1 MSDTHPISPM
11 TSREPSRIVWPE
23 DATVR
28 RRWRSAR
35 RLPVLQWAALAGV
48 ACGPALAQ
56 AAGPATA
63 PVVIGRVPLAEIDAG
78 DMIETPSLAIDATGT
93 LHVVWVSETA
103 AGERTV
109 LISSA
114 AAGEP
119 LGAPRVLATT
129 GVYVAESTIPGR
141 GGPPRVMRRA
151 LRTAPQLLRLPTAAG
166 EALVVVFVA
175 ATPGD
180 VASVRPQVMRSDD
193 GGRTFSAPEPLAGA
207 EVVRPTF
214 TGGAVGADG
223 RLLFSWLDHRLGV
236 QVPALAATRP
246 GDVAFLPE
254 TVLEASVGPRGV
266 CPCCPTACAGDADGT
281 VFLAFRNQVDGYRD
295 IHVARRAAADTRFAA
310 VRPVVPPTWQF
321 DGCPHDGPSLDL
333 HEGTLTVTWMDAHDG
348 APRVYAATAPA
359 DTLAFSAAVRLDPE
373 ATGAQGNARL
383 CRDASGTLHAVWER
397 STAAAT
403 AMPAPGSRRGGG
415 PPGDPPHRPQ
425 GGHADHGA
433 GAIGGRLVMHA
444 RLVGGAWTTPV
455 PMTQADAVMQ
465 TRPAI
470 VSGRDGDLAIACF
483 ERTAAGKQ
491 LVVSRSASHA
501 TTQAVTA
508 AAHPPAATASR
519 IAPGRLAYLQYC
531 AGCHGAG
538 GGGDGP
544 AAAALPQP
552 PRAFAAAAWRGPRTR
567 EGIRR
572 SIVEGVTGT
581 AMKPVPELSPEAVAA
596 VVEHVAELAG
606 LDAPAGPSLRVP
618 DTPATVPALRLTDA
632 TGAPCPV
639 PDAAPL
645 TLVHVWGTTCGA
657 CLAEMP
663 DVEALG
669 ATLADRGLRVVHL
682 CIDATDAAAAARVA
696 GTAADPRRIVVD
708 PTGLAGERLGV
719 RLLPA
724 VRLIDAGGRVVAG
737 LDGSADWR
745 SPALH
750 AEVTTL
756 LEQAVARRAAPATR

>member
-1 MSDTHPISPM
+1 MSDTHAISPT
-11 TSREPSRIVWPE
+11 TSRQPSGIACPE
-23 DATVR
+23 DALR
-28 RRWRSAR
+28 QRAWRSMPR
-35 RLPVLQWAALAGV
+35 RLPVLVAAVVAGV
-48 ACGPALAQ
+48 VVAPAVAR
-56 AAGPATA
+56 AAEPA
-63 PVVIGRVPLAEIDAG
+63 PVVIGRVPLSEIDAG
-78 DMIETPSLAIDATGT
+78 DTIETPSLAIDATGT
-93 LHVVWVSETA
+93 LHVVWVSEAA
-103 AGERTV
+103 AGERT
-109 LISSA
+109 ICIATA

-166 EALVVVFVA
+166 ESLVVLFVA

-180 VASVRPQVMRSDD
+180 VASVRPHVLRSDD

-207 EVVRPTF
+207 DVVRPTF

-236 QVPALAATRP
+236 QVPALAVTRP
-246 GDVAFLPE
+246 GDVAWLPE
-254 TVLEASVGPRGV
+254 TVLEESVGPRGV
-266 CPCCPTACAGDADGT
+266 CPCCPTACVGDADGT
-281 VFLAFRNQVDGYRD
+281 VFLAFRNQVDGFRD
-295 IHVARRAAADTRFAA
+295 IHVARRTAADTRFAA

-348 APRVYAATAPA
+348 APRVYAAAAPA
-359 DTLAFSAAVRLDPE
+359 DTLAFPAAVRLDPQ
-373 ATGAQGNARL
+373 AAGAQGNARL

-403 AMPAPGSRRGGG
+403 AMPAPGNRRGGG
-415 PPGDPPHRPQ
+415 AP

-444 RLVGGAWTTPV
+444 RLVGGAWTAAAPLA
-455 PMTQADAVMQ
+455 PADGVMQ

-470 VSGRDGDLAIACF
+470 VAGRDGDLAIACF

-491 LVVSRSASHA
+491 LVVSRSARHA
-501 TTQAVTA
+501 TTQAVAT
-508 AAHPPAATASR
+508 AAHPTAPAARR

-552 PRAFAAAAWRGPRTR
+552 PRAFAAATWRGPRTR

-572 SIVEGVTGT
+572 SIIEGVAGT

-606 LDAPAGPSLRVP
+606 LDAPAGRSLRLHDAP
-618 DTPATVPALRLTDA
+618 ITMPPLPLTDA
-632 TGAPCPV
+632 TGATRPV
-639 PDAAPL
+639 PGAAPL

-669 ATLADRGLRVVHL
+669 AALADRGLRVVHL
-682 CIDATDAAAAARVA
+682 CIDATDAAGAAQLA

-724 VRLIDAGGRVVAG
+724 VRLIDGGGRVVAG

-745 SPALH
+745 SPALR